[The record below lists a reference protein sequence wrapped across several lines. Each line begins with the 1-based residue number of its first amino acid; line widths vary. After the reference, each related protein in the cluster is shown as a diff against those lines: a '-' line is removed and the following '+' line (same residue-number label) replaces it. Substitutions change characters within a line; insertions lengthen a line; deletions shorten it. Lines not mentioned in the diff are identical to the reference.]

1 MENMKAELNLE
12 ELKKVV
18 GGADQGKKT
27 VDFNALQTLIQEII
41 GILEFRDEVAE
52 AKAAA
57 QACNQA
63 CNDKNLANFK
73 TNYQTLK
80 RKFPGREQYKEID
93 RLLK

>member
-18 GGADQGKKT
+18 GGVDQGKKT
-27 VDFNALQTLIQEII
+27 VDFNDLQALIQEIL
-41 GILEFRDEVAE
+41 GILEYRDEVAE
-52 AKAAA
+52 AKTAA

-63 CNDKNLANFK
+63 CIDKNLANFK
-73 TNYQTLK
+73 THYQTLK
-80 RKFPGREQYKEID
+80 RKFPGREQYTQID